1 VADIFSEVDEEL
13 RADQARQF
21 WKKYGNLVI
30 GGALLLVLAAA
41 AWWGWQLYS
50 QRKQEHDSVA
60 FVEAVQA
67 VQKDAKDTAKL
78 DAIASQ
84 SGGYGALARF
94 ELAASAA
101 EGKDPAKAADLL
113 SAVAQD
119 GKLDAAMRGMAAI
132 QAGQLKLQANK
143 PADALQVV
151 QPFTAAGNAYRLSAL
166 EITGLAQLATGDK
179 AKAKETFTQLQ
190 QLAAAPVGGNQTAAL
205 RAQQLLDRVQ

>member
-50 QRKQEHDSVA
+50 QRKQEQDSVA

-78 DAIASQ
+78 DVIAGQ
-84 SGGYGALARF
+84 PGGYGALARL

-101 EGKDPAKAADLL
+101 QKDPAKAADLL

-119 GKLDAAMRGMAAI
+119 GKLDPAMRGMAAME
-132 QAGQLKLQANK
+132 AGQLKLQADK

-166 EITGLAQLATGDK
+166 EITGLAQLAAGDK

-190 QLAAAPVGGNQTAAL
+190 QLAAAPVGGNQNAAL